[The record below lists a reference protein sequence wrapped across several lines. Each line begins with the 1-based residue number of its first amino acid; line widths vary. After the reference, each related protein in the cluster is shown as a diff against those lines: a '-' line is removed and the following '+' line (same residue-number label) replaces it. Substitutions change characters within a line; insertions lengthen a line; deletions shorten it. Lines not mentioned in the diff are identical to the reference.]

1 MLRKPKIIIKYSGQA
16 EPILLKRQLKE
27 NRVEVDRYITL
38 RHGQYQAI
46 ACFVRL

>member
-1 MLRKPKIIIKYSGQA
+1 MALYYYSVMSFKSKISIKYSGQT

-38 RHGQYQAI
+38 RHRQ
-46 ACFVRL
+46 

>member
-1 MLRKPKIIIKYSGQA
+1 MLRKQKIVSKYSGQA
-16 EPILLKRQLKE
+16 EPNILKRQLKE
-27 NRVEVDRYITL
+27 IRVEVDRYITL